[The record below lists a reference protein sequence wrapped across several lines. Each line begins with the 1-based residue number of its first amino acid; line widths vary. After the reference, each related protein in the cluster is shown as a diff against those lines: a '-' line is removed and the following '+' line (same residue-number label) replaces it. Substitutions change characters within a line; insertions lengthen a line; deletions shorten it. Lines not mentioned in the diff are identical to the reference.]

1 MEILN
6 KIKLL
11 LLSFFGLSISGNCNS
26 LSSFFILAKST
37 AGAQGYIYP
46 LFRNN
51 NHRYK
56 TGDASL
62 LDNML
67 YKKRAT
73 EIVQFFIQENK
84 TCLPEDINENEILKN
99 IITGPN
105 FTGESAD
112 IILYAALLSF
122 YKKINLDKI
131 FIAGSGQ
138 ISFDEK
144 KITAIGSLFCKI
156 DAALAYGIKIF
167 IFSSEQKKD
176 IENYFKAL
184 NIIGQQN
191 AAETLH
197 IYYIDTI
204 NQLENILLDISDN
217 KKNVYEENIVKHIHN
232 KANIANVIIGPVYT
246 LEMTAVQ
253 EYIKNKKEYGS
264 CLSNDDLEKNIT
276 EIVSHINNEKKLMV
290 IIDTIKALAITVKI
304 YMLTKNYN
312 EQKKIIENVLEKN
325 LFNQNTFYKD
335 YYNDCLENSII
346 TDLNILDI

>member
-26 LSSFFILAKST
+26 LSPFFILAKNT
-37 AGAQGYIYP
+37 LCAQGYIYP

-84 TCLPEDINENEILKN
+84 TLLPEDINENEILKN

-122 YKKINLDKI
+122 YKKINLDNI
-131 FIAGSGQ
+131 FITGSGK

-144 KITAIGSLFCKI
+144 KL
-156 DAALAYGIKIF
+156 L
-167 IFSSEQKKD
+167 QLHH
-176 IENYFKAL
+176 YF
-184 NIIGQQN
+184 
-191 AAETLH
+191 
-197 IYYIDTI
+197 
-204 NQLENILLDISDN
+204 
-217 KKNVYEENIVKHIHN
+217 VK
-232 KANIANVIIGPVYT
+232 
-246 LEMTAVQ
+246 
-253 EYIKNKKEYGS
+253 
-264 CLSNDDLEKNIT
+264 
-276 EIVSHINNEKKLMV
+276 
-290 IIDTIKALAITVKI
+290 
-304 YMLTKNYN
+304 
-312 EQKKIIENVLEKN
+312 
-325 LFNQNTFYKD
+325 
-335 YYNDCLENSII
+335 
-346 TDLNILDI
+346 